1 MDTIV
6 RRLTPLECER
16 LQGYPQEKRWD
27 VEKMTKDEYI
37 AWNLAEGNIIADA
50 EKGKVF
56 GTRGPGGVPYKEPK
70 ELKGTE
76 VKGYRVV
83 SIRNGTTKLQC
94 RVHRIIWISQHGV
107 IPEGYCIDHI
117 NNDKGDNRISNLQ
130 LLTPEQ
136 NSSKAKEDGL
146 YLTGLD
152 NKATK
157 LDPDLKDE
165 IAYLYHHTEATQRQL
180 AEVYGISKSRIN
192 QIIKEVGWTD
202 IGEWTDT
209 KGKLHKESSDS
220 ARYKALGNSIA
231 VGYANN
237 ASGFWMVLM
246 KRISAQYERNATL
259 GSLFDGIG
267 GFPLAWEYYNG
278 KGSARWA
285 SEIEEFCIAVTK
297 RHFPE
302 E

>member
-1 MDTIV
+1 MPCVTAYRHIT
-6 RRLTPLECER
+6 LTPCCPIIRTPESTKLIHQGR
-16 LQGYPQEKRWD
+16 LIPMVGILR
-27 VEKMTKDEYI
+27 V
-37 AWNLAEGNIIADA
+37 
-50 EKGKVF
+50 
-56 GTRGPGGVPYKEPK
+56 TRGESVLSKCE
-70 ELKGTE
+70 TE
-76 VKGYRVV
+76 V
-83 SIRNGTTKLQC
+83 
-94 RVHRIIWISQHGV
+94 IISWISQHGV

-117 NNDKGDNRISNLQ
+117 NNDKADNRISNLQ

-136 NSSKAKEDGL
+136 NSSKAKGDGL

-209 KGKLHKESSDS
+209 KGKLHKDCADS

-231 VGYANN
+231 LP
-237 ASGFWMVLM
+237 FWFYLLR
-246 KRISAQYERNATL
+246 RISAQYERPATL
-259 GSLFDGIG
+259 GSLFDGIS
-267 GFPLAWEYYNG
+267 GFCLCWERCNG
-278 KGSARWA
+278 RGTARWS
-285 SEIEEFCIAVTK
+285 SEIEEFPIAVCK
-297 RHFPE
+297 KHFGDE
-302 E
+302 ETGEKGDLGEYI